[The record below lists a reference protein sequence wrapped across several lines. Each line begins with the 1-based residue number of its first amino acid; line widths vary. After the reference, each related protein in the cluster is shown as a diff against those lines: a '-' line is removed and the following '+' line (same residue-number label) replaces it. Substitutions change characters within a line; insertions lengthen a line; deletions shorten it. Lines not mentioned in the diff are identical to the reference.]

1 MPDLSGIRTSIASGS
16 TFNITWFTAFPHHV
30 CAYDPNAPFGRQ
42 LRYSFQGGYRIE
54 VLNEKEEPIAVLTST
69 DGAFVGDNDATYANI
84 DRQHDISIII
94 HLRFL
99 GGIHKRSRCRQIWSV
114 PTARFAS
121 SDKPPNG
128 ALSTSSSR
136 APTSTSSNV
145 GNNKDVLRTI

>member
-69 DGAFVGDNDATYANI
+69 DGAFVGENDATYANHQSSARHFNNHPLAI
-84 DRQHDISIII
+84 SRRDSQTVTLPADLECSNCAIRLVRQATEWGSEYQ
-94 HLRFL
+94 FF
-99 GGIHKRSRCRQIWSV
+99 SC
-114 PTARFAS
+114 A
-121 SDKPPNG
+121 
-128 ALSTSSSR
+128 
-136 APTSTSSNV
+136 
-145 GNNKDVLRTI
+145 DVNIVKCGQ